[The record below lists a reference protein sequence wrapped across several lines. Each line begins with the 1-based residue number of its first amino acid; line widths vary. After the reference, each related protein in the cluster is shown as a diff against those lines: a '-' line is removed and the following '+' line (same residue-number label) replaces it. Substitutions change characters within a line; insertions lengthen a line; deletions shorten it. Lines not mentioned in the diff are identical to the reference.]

1 MAWGCSLLARFPT
14 NIPTRSVGAMLFS
27 KHQIEEASWLTGH
40 LGILRPRSEEWRQLR
55 QVYLTTAL
63 KASCGPIARLRW
75 QRPLQ
80 GCTEGRGSIDR
91 AVATLATLTT
101 RPLHPPGTLPPD
113 RSAFPDTADR
123 EASLTWTGHSMD
135 NTALP
140 CLLLPR
146 NLTRERKQ
154 VCLWFWHAAALPLWP
169 GAWQPCPVCQGG
181 GIPRTPPPARYW
193 YPTGAEMGRA
203 PCSSVARVAPALSN
217 PRRPSFPPS
226 VLQPRL

>member
-1 MAWGCSLLARFPT
+1 M
-14 NIPTRSVGAMLFS
+14 
-27 KHQIEEASWLTGH
+27 GH

-80 GCTEGRGSIDR
+80 DCTEGRGSIDR

-123 EASLTWTGHSMD
+123 EASMTWTGHSMD

-181 GIPRTPPPARYW
+181 GIPRTPPPSQVLVPDRGGNGTR
-193 YPTGAEMGRA
+193 PVQLCG
-203 PCSSVARVAPALSN
+203 PCASSSVQPTAAQLPTLRPPASLVSHSL
-217 PRRPSFPPS
+217 PSIAKKS
-226 VLQPRL
+226 GICQRGSD